1 MLSDFSISGKQILVV
16 GATSGL
22 GRAFAQHA
30 AGHESTIY
38 ITGRNREVLDDLRRE
53 FPRQVCLNDCCDI
66 RSKDE
71 RSSYISAIEK
81 PLNGIVFFSG
91 ITEYAPLKFQSEE
104 SITDVIDTNFT
115 SNILFLKELS
125 KQKKIASSASVVFL
139 SSVSAQRGG
148 SPGISIYAA
157 TKGAIESVVK
167 VLSLEFAKSRVRIN
181 AIAPGLVMTPMMT
194 QQTTLSP
201 EQIKEQE
208 KKYPLGYG
216 KTDDISNLIHFLISD
231 ASGWITGTTITID
244 GGYSNS

>member
-1 MLSDFSISGKQILVV
+1 MLGDFSISGKHILIV

-22 GRAFAQHA
+22 GRAFTNHA
-30 AGHESTIY
+30 SEEDSRLY
-38 ITGRNREVLDDLRRE
+38 LTGRNREVLDELKRE
-53 FPRQVCLNDCCDI
+53 YPRQVCLNESCDI

-71 RSSYISAIEK
+71 RNNYISSIESQ
-81 PLNGIVFFSG
+81 LNGVVFFSG
-91 ITEYAPLKFQSEE
+91 ITDYAPLRFQSEK
-104 SITDVIDTNFT
+104 SIDDVIDTNFT
-115 SNILFLKELS
+115 SNILFLQELS
-125 KQKKIASSASVVFL
+125 KQKKIAPSASVVFL

-157 TKGAIESVVK
+157 TKGAIESAVR

-194 QQTTLSP
+194 QQTSLSP

-231 ASGWITGTTITID
+231 ASGWITGSTITID